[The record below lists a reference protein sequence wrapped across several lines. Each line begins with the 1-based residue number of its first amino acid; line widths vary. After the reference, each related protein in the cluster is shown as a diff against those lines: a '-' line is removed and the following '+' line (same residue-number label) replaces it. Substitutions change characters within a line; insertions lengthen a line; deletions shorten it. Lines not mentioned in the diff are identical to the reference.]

1 MPAGAKARTTLQQVG
16 LSMLVGSIVGLTILL
31 FVLAI
36 AYIVTRARDGSNKPL
51 WLTIFRVFYVLGGPV
66 AFGLTLSYPLYLK
79 HVYHAAGGDWHSAL
93 RLIDLFRDKRRII
106 VLSPL
111 EMRRRRTLSN
121 GRHRQKAQGAARPG
135 GTSN

>member
-79 HVYHAAGGDWHSAL
+79 HVYHAAGGDWHFSL
-93 RLIDLFRDKRRII
+93 RLIDLFRD
-106 VLSPL
+106 
-111 EMRRRRTLSN
+111 
-121 GRHRQKAQGAARPG
+121 
-135 GTSN
+135 